1 MLRFIK
7 FCVKYMYTSY
17 THIFCCIYI
26 RFIMGLFG
34 GLFGS
39 SSNEKKLNMKKRGGE
54 KEGENEVQE
63 MAKPLQYK
71 PIGLTTPQKATL
83 VGGVFLGCTA
93 VSYMCQYMLYAIFGG
108 TCLGIVFYDNE
119 NFVRFINERGVLSDY
134 IIKNLNDGTV
144 QLSTYLTPAQISEG
158 VGKSIGKSVTV
169 IKNVGWLSQLG
180 LARGS
185 IQRDSPVMV
194 EKNDAKTD

>member
-1 MLRFIK
+1 
-7 FCVKYMYTSY
+7 
-17 THIFCCIYI
+17 
-26 RFIMGLFG
+26 MGIFG

-39 SSNEKKLNMKKRGGE
+39 SSNKNK
-54 KEGENEVQE
+54 VQE
-63 MAKPLQYK
+63 IAKPLQYK
-71 PIGLTTPQKATL
+71 PVDLTTPQKATL
-83 VGGVFLGCTA
+83 IGGVFLGCTA

-134 IIKNLNDGTV
+134 IIKILNDGTV

-158 VGKSIGKSVTV
+158 VGKSVTI
-169 IKNVGWLSQLG
+169 IKNVGWLTQLG
-180 LARGS
+180 LVGSS

-194 EKNDAKTD
+194 DKNDAKKE